1 MLGCINEIGNKQK
14 ADYLTGLLNE
24 YSLKDYLENEKQPNY
39 ILRLGIDDFKEVN
52 EKLGIEYGDYVL
64 KEISEIIYNCLK
76 DQYVY
81 KVRSDEFIILDFN
94 DNIETIKKL
103 YHYIKSAINKF
114 VVKNHYE
121 AIFTISGGIVKYT
134 SYDEMM
140 KYSEFALNEAKKQGK
155 NRYYEFNKNDYELF
169 IRKKKIT
176 GYLSEAISHSL
187 TGFDVFYQPLYSQDN
202 ELYGAEALLRF
213 SCEEYGSISPIEF
226 IPILEETGLILIVGK
241 WVIYQATKTCKNI
254 QKYIPD
260 FKVSINF
267 SNKQLTHSNIVDDV
281 LRFAKKNHLDPKYI
295 IVEFTESGIIET
307 QNYYC
312 NIWEKL
318 KENHINI
325 ALDDFGTGYS
335 NFHYLNE
342 LKPDIVKIDYGF
354 THESILNNQKFKM
367 LSLLCDMINNLNIKI
382 CIEGIEN
389 EHEEECMKKIAY
401 DYNQGY
407 YYGKPCS
414 YDDFLK
420 NNIKTE
426 L

>member
-1 MLGCINEIGNKQK
+1 
-14 ADYLTGLLNE
+14 
-24 YSLKDYLENEKQPNY
+24 
-39 ILRLGIDDFKEVN
+39 
-52 EKLGIEYGDYVL
+52 
-64 KEISEIIYNCLK
+64 
-76 DQYVY
+76 
-81 KVRSDEFIILDFN
+81 
-94 DNIETIKKL
+94 
-103 YHYIKSAINKF
+103 
-114 VVKNHYE
+114 
-121 AIFTISGGIVKYT
+121 
-134 SYDEMM
+134 
-140 KYSEFALNEAKKQGK
+140 
-155 NRYYEFNKNDYELF
+155 
-169 IRKKKIT
+169 
-176 GYLSEAISHSL
+176 
-187 TGFDVFYQPLYSQDN
+187 
-202 ELYGAEALLRF
+202 
-213 SCEEYGSISPIEF
+213 
-226 IPILEETGLILIVGK
+226 
-241 WVIYQATKTCKNI
+241 
-254 QKYIPD
+254 
-260 FKVSINF
+260 VSINF